1 MVRYHFDKVVL
12 HEIKVC
18 FVGED
23 DAKVY
28 TVDDETYSQVK
39 RAFEYDLTNWVTFKP
54 YGSICDV
61 TVNKRNVKR
70 VVW

>member
-1 MVRYHFDKVVL
+1 MVKYHFDKVVL
-12 HEIKVC
+12 HEITIS

-28 TVDDETYSQVK
+28 TVDDETYSQLK
-39 RAFEYDLTNWVTFKP
+39 RAFEYDLANWVTFQP
-54 YGSICDV
+54 YAVISEVSI
-61 TVNKRNVKR
+61 NKRNVKR